1 MKNLRQ
7 FCAAIVITLVLT
19 FSAFAGDIN
28 APGVSTQPP
37 PPPPPSATGEIGR
50 SGILCT
56 SGMTCSGAAALGPL
70 TEITLKIMLESMLS
84 YF

>member
-7 FCAAIVITLVLT
+7 FCAAIVITLALT

-28 APGVSTQPP
+28 APGISTQPP
-37 PPPPPSATGEIGR
+37 PPPQPSATGKIGR
-50 SGILCT
+50 SGVVCT
-56 SGMTCSGAAALGPL
+56 SDMTCSGAVALDPL
-70 TEITLKIMLESMLS
+70 TEITLTMLESMLS